1 MNEKTVEIE
10 SIEIIDAP
18 ENMIDITVED
28 DHTYWCSPTG
38 ENWYLTHNT
47 SWPDIDSDAGDR
59 DALINA
65 ARKLYGEDAVIPVSN
80 FNTLK
85 LLSLVKDISKFYGIN
100 FQEVNKMTSGLQR
113 EVEPMD
119 RDPNEEKSVYV
130 LTHEACMAHSK
141 KYLAFMTKYPEVKD
155 HIETLFMQN
164 RSMGR
169 HAGGVIIAPPEQLEK
184 TMPIVKV
191 RGDLQTPWTEG
202 MNFRNLEDN
211 GFIKFDF
218 LGLTLMKDVEN
229 CIRRI
234 LQKKGKKNP
243 TFADIRNYFDRHLNC
258 RYVEPNDPKVFEEA
272 FHKDHFAPGIFQF
285 TQKGAR
291 QFCAAVKPYDAIELG
306 AVTAIYRPGPLKGNV
321 HKKYVA
327 AKKELAAGG
336 TIKFSHPIVKEEL
349 ERTLGFQI
357 YQENWMILAQKLAGF
372 TPGESDQLRKT
383 LVKKSLDT
391 LDKKADERAAAKKKF
406 IEGGIKLHD
415 MHRSDME
422 ELWEQMRFFSLYG
435 FNRAHAVA
443 YAIDSY
449 YAAWLYTYHPY
460 EWLAT
465 VLQSK
470 TSDADKLTKAISEI
484 KMLGYSFIQPDV
496 NFAGLE
502 WVFSEEA
509 DGFVP
514 PLAAIKGV
522 GKTAAKEIIAHRPY
536 RALDD
541 LFFDE
546 DGEWYHSK
554 MNKTCF
560 ANLCKIEAFNSI
572 KEVSDGTI
580 DHHRQLHEII
590 VGGYDRL
597 RKGRKGLSRTQVK
610 RREKKGEI
618 VPDVLDVLIEEN
630 RYSEDW
636 SRIEKIQMSYDLT
649 KTARLELIFPKGIL
663 EKLER
668 KGIPPV
674 TEIGGKKAICWFF
687 VVDCQVKKTK
697 TGKPFTRLKV
707 SDHNNE
713 TCWLRIW
720 GLGKPLELYTLWMC
734 QAKGDLD
741 WGPSSSVR
749 DIRPIDL

>member
-1 MNEKTVEIE
+1 LSSSTVEIE
-10 SIEIIDAP
+10 SIEIITAP
-18 ENMIDITVED
+18 DNMVDITVED

-130 LTHEACMAHSK
+130 LTHEACMEHSS
-141 KYLAFMTKYPEVKD
+141 KYLAFMSKYPEVKD

-169 HAGGVIIAPPEQLEK
+169 HAGGVIIAPPEELEK

-243 TFADIRNYFDRHLNC
+243 SFADVRNYFDRHLNC
-258 RYVEPNDPKVFEEA
+258 RYVSPDDPKVFETA
-272 FHKDHFAPGIFQF
+272 FHQGHFAPGIFQF

-291 QFCAAVKPYDAIELG
+291 QFCNAAKPYDIPELG
-306 AVTAIYRPGPLKGNV
+306 AITAIYRPGPLKADV

-327 AKKELAAGG
+327 TKKKVLDGDK
-336 TIKFSHPIVKEEL
+336 IRYPHPLVEEVL
-349 ERTLGFQI
+349 SETLGFQVF
-357 YQENWMILAQKLAGF
+357 QEHWMILAQKLSGF
-372 TPGESDQLRKT
+372 TPGESDKLRKT

-406 IEGGIKLHD
+406 IEGGVELHD
-415 MHRSDME
+415 INRADME

-435 FNRAHAVA
+435 FNKSLHF
-443 YAIDSY
+443 DS
-449 YAAWLYTYHPY
+449 
-460 EWLAT
+460 
-465 VLQSK
+465 
-470 TSDADKLTKAISEI
+470 
-484 KMLGYSFIQPDV
+484 
-496 NFAGLE
+496 
-502 WVFSEEA
+502 
-509 DGFVP
+509 
-514 PLAAIKGV
+514 
-522 GKTAAKEIIAHRPY
+522 
-536 RALDD
+536 
-541 LFFDE
+541 
-546 DGEWYHSK
+546 
-554 MNKTCF
+554 
-560 ANLCKIEAFNSI
+560 
-572 KEVSDGTI
+572 TI
-580 DHHRQLHEII
+580 DTYTGEGQFVEQ
-590 VGGYDRL
+590 
-597 RKGRKGLSRTQVK
+597 RKIQDFKG
-610 RREKKGEI
+610 GEI
-618 VPDVLDVLIEEN
+618 VRSRDESTGEDIFVEVKANHPHGKLPLVKITLDDGNTIRCTMDHKFRTTDGRMLPLHQILRDE
-630 RYSEDW
+630 
-636 SRIEKIQMSYDLT
+636 
-649 KTARLELIFPKGIL
+649 LEI
-663 EKLER
+663 
-668 KGIPPV
+668 V
-674 TEIGGKKAICWFF
+674 TC
-687 VVDCQVKKTK
+687 D
-697 TGKPFTRLKV
+697 
-707 SDHNNE
+707 
-713 TCWLRIW
+713 
-720 GLGKPLELYTLWMC
+720 
-734 QAKGDLD
+734 AK
-741 WGPSSSVR
+741 SV
-749 DIRPIDL
+749 